1 MMNYILT
8 EKKYRRAI
16 HKILMH
22 LPKVRSVIASAAG
35 LPGISTSLK
44 KAMKWGNKERVT
56 SVVSRNV

>member
-1 MMNYILT
+1 MMNYT
-8 EKKYRRAI
+8 ERYSNRKKYRRAI

-44 KAMKWGNKERVT
+44 KAMK
-56 SVVSRNV
+56 